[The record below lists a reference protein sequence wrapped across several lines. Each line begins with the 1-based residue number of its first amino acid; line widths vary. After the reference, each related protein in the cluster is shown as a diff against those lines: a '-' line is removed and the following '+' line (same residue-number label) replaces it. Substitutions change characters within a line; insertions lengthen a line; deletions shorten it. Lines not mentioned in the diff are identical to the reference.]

1 MNFKILLYIF
11 QSNIF
16 YKIWFKYLHYMGLKN
31 FEKYLFITQYNR
43 ASIVAFDVKPQEPD
57 KLLSQLLIYV
67 KKLTPAQQK
76 QVIEIIKTFKY

>member
-16 YKIWFKYLHYMGLKN
+16 YKIWFKYLYYMGLKN
-31 FEKYLFITQYNR
+31 LINICSSLNITAPQLF
-43 ASIVAFDVKPQEPD
+43 AFDVKPQEPD

-67 KKLTPAQQK
+67 KKLTNKKKK
-76 QVIEIIKTFKY
+76 QVIEIIKTFK